1 MTYQLP
7 TDADGVKYHG
17 REYDDK
23 GGIIAAGV
31 DEHGNDKPILI
42 NTDGSLNMQSV
53 VQELHDIKQRQQEIL
68 ERLDDPIDTRVTGS
82 IVEEKVI
89 NNEKLDSDSK
99 ILTNFESKEPYRIIY
114 TTDEETGEFS
124 IGVYPR
130 KVLTSGSV
138 MYAIKKGK
146 NFESFEY
153 GFGHRMFG
161 WSRVINPMTID
172 TGIEV
177 VNESE
182 NIDFNITVYIVKY
195 SDVPGKELTEGR
207 YVRKGSEE

>member
-82 IVEEKVI
+82 NVEEVVAE
-89 NNEKLDSDSK
+89 NVTVSGGSSTAVGSVDLSGFNS
-99 ILTNFESKEPYRIIY
+99 
-114 TTDEETGEFS
+114 FS
-124 IGVYPR
+124 ISARAATVH
-130 KVLTSGSV
+130 
-138 MYAIKKGK
+138 
-146 NFESFEY
+146 NFDLSIRFA
-153 GFGHRMFG
+153 FF
-161 WSRVINPMTID
+161 D
-172 TGIEV
+172 T
-177 VNESE
+177 NEDLKSTHL
-182 NIDFNITVYIVKY
+182 N
-195 SDVPGKELTEGR
+195 S
-207 YVRKGSEE
+207 

>member
-82 IVEEKVI
+82 NVEEVVAENVTVSGGSSTAVGSVDLSGFNSFSI
-89 NNEKLDSDSK
+89 SARAATVHNFDLSIRFAFFDNNDTLDNSSIDVDYASK
-99 ILTNFESKEPYRIIY
+99 GNGVSIRLLSKRIDALGQRVRISIVNNT
-114 TTDEETGEFS
+114 TTDQDYRWVR
-124 IGVYPR
+124 VY
-130 KVLTSGSV
+130 
-138 MYAIKKGK
+138 
-146 NFESFEY
+146 
-153 GFGHRMFG
+153 
-161 WSRVINPMTID
+161 
-172 TGIEV
+172 
-177 VNESE
+177 
-182 NIDFNITVYIVKY
+182 KY
-195 SDVPGKELTEGR
+195 V
-207 YVRKGSEE
+207 

>member
-82 IVEEKVI
+82 NVELIAEV
-89 NNEKLDSDSK
+89 NDAFVPAETRS
-99 ILTNFESKEPYRIIY
+99 
-114 TTDEETGEFS
+114 EE
-124 IGVYPR
+124 R
-130 KVLTSGSV
+130 
-138 MYAIKKGK
+138 
-146 NFESFEY
+146 
-153 GFGHRMFG
+153 
-161 WSRVINPMTID
+161 RV
-172 TGIEV
+172 
-177 VNESE
+177 
-182 NIDFNITVYIVKY
+182 
-195 SDVPGKELTEGR
+195 GKECRWG
-207 YVRKGSEE
+207 